1 VSGSNPKILRNRKHR
16 IERRL
21 NPKRRWGEQP
31 APMLSEQHPFR
42 DGRTEQGVNYGG
54 IGAIHLMGQ
63 RLGLAE
69 EIDGRV
75 KLLKRHLPYHE
86 SDRVFP

>member
-1 VSGSNPKILRNRKHR
+1 MSRSYPKILRNRKHR

-21 NPKRRWGEQP
+21 DPKRRWSEQP
-31 APMLSEQHPFR
+31 APMLSASNIHFEMAER
-42 DGRTEQGVNYGG
+42 DRAVHYGG

-69 EIDGRV
+69 EIDGRGSCSNDIYPIM
-75 KLLKRHLPYHE
+75 RAIMC
-86 SDRVFP
+86 